1 MSLFPSEDMLT
12 KEIESWIGFDESL
25 RAEEACILLTDG

>member
-1 MSLFPSEDMLT
+1 MSLSPNEGMLT
-12 KEIESWIGFDESL
+12 KEIESWIGFAESL

>member
-12 KEIESWIGFDESL
+12 KEIESWIGFAESL
-25 RAEEACILLTDG
+25 RAEEACHIIN

>member
-12 KEIESWIGFDESL
+12 KEIESWIG
-25 RAEEACILLTDG
+25 LLKAYEQKKPAYY